1 MFHRQNSLFESGSAV
16 AERSNASPESKS
28 SKHGAETLSVVTA
41 PLLCLTQSAATSDPE
56 AYKSKTIELDKP
68 DFEEAEAVMWG
79 DKPARYQ
86 LFMARYL
93 HTQE

>member
-1 MFHRQNSLFESGSAV
+1 M
-16 AERSNASPESKS
+16 
-28 SKHGAETLSVVTA
+28 VTA
-41 PLLCLTQSAATSDPE
+41 PLLCLPHSAATSDPE
-56 AYKSKTIELDKP
+56 AYKSKTTELDKP
-68 DFEEAEAVMWG
+68 DLEEAEAVMWG